1 MKNIGII
8 CEYNPFHNGHAY
20 QLQAVRQVG
29 RAICLMSGSFVQR
42 GEPAVIDKYT
52 RAKGAVLS
60 GADLVLEL
68 PLPYAVSSAE
78 GFSDG
83 AVEIFSRLG
92 CMDGLCFGSESGNAE
107 DLMDCARILL
117 SEELVPILKE
127 ELAKGLS
134 FPKARQLAAVSLGA
148 KAELLDQPNNILAL
162 EYCKAILKRDR
173 FLEPMVLKR
182 QGAYHGGQEKEAPS
196 ASFLRTVEDWGD
208 YVPKEA
214 WEVFKTADRYTTVG
228 GERAWLSRLRFMN
241 EGDFE
246 ALPYGSEGLW
256 RKVMEACRT
265 KGSLEEIIDASI
277 SKRYPRTRLQRMLL
291 CAFLGLTEELQKEP
305 IPYIR
310 VLAMNSR
317 GQELMRT
324 LRKQSDIL
332 LLHPGEETPKS
343 AYSELE
349 RRAEDL
355 YGLFRVGTPQKAGSL
370 KDARLFRKTSQ
381 NRE

>member
-29 RAICLMSGSFVQR
+29 RAVCLMSGSFVQR
-42 GEPAVIDKYT
+42 GEPAIIDKYT

-68 PLPYAVSSAE
+68 PLPYAISSAE
-78 GFSDG
+78 GFADG
-83 AVEIFSRLG
+83 AVEIFRRLG
-92 CMDGLCFGSESGNAE
+92 CMDGLCFGSESGSSE
-107 DLMDCARILL
+107 ELMDCARILL
-117 SEELVPILKE
+117 SEELVPALKE

-134 FPKARQLAAVSLGA
+134 FPKARQNAAVSLGA
-148 KAELLDQPNNILAL
+148 KPELLDQPNNILAL
-162 EYCKAILKRDR
+162 EYCKGILKREN

-196 ASFLRTVEDWGD
+196 ASFLRTVEDWRG
-208 YVPKEA
+208 YVPEKA
-214 WEVFKTADRYTTVG
+214 WEAFAPADRYTTEA
-228 GERAWLSRLRFMN
+228 GERAWLSRLRFMS
-241 EGDFE
+241 EEDFE

-265 KGSLEEIIDASI
+265 KGSLEEIIDAAI

-291 CAFLGLTEELQKEP
+291 CALLGLTEEMQKEP

-310 VLAMNSR
+310 VLAMNER
-317 GQELMRT
+317 GQELMRVI
-324 LRKQSDIL
+324 RKRSDVPV
-332 LLHPGEETPKS
+332 LHPGEGAPKS
-343 AYSELE
+343 PYSELE
-349 RRAEDL
+349 RRTEDL
-355 YGLFRVGTPQKAGSL
+355 YGLFCSGSLIKAGAYRR
-370 KDARLFRKTSQ
+370 ARLFRKSL
-381 NRE
+381 